1 MADAAKKTLAANVD
15 EGNTTGVKTDA
26 LGRRIWDK
34 EEFAKRA
41 KERTAAEEALDDP
54 ARKKI
59 LAVKR
64 DDLRA
69 REKDVNLSATLGK
82 SRVIASARDAGGG
95 FYCKTCDCVL
105 KDSINYLD
113 HVNGKKHQR
122 NLGMSMRVERSTL
135 DQVKARLAAKK
146 REREQTKAGPATY
159 DLDSRVAALQEEEN
173 ERARKKRERVK
184 RKRREVQ
191 DAKTKE
197 EKVKAV
203 EAGLG
208 PDDDIAAMMGFGGFG
223 GSKK

>member
-1 MADAAKKTLAANVD
+1 MSDAPKKTEATAD
-15 EGNTTGVKTDA
+15 DSDATGITTDA

-54 ARKKI
+54 ARKRI

-184 RKRREVQ
+184 KKRRELQ
-191 DAKTKE
+191 DAKA
-197 EKVKAV
+197 KAEDQKAA

-208 PDDDIAAMMGFGGFG
+208 PDSDVAALMGFGGFG